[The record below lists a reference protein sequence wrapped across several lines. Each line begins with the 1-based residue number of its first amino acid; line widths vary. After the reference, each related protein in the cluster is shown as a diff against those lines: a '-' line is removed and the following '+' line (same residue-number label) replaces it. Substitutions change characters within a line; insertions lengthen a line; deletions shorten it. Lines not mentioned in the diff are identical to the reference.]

1 MCGLTARIALQINYE
16 GTAQMTD
23 GQETSAS
30 ETKIKGRAQAAKSGH
45 DSGASLAEK
54 RKENKRKKKM
64 AHRRTLRRSHT
75 TG

>member
-1 MCGLTARIALQINYE
+1 
-16 GTAQMTD
+16 MTD

-30 ETKIKGRAQAAKSGH
+30 ETKTKGRANAAKS
-45 DSGASLAEK
+45 SGETLAEK
-54 RKENKRKKKM
+54 RRENKRKKKM